1 MADENNAGAANGAVD
16 CLSCSFT
23 EPVVL
28 PGGAIDFSRK
38 VCRRFPPTPIPVMTP
53 QGQQL
58 GIAQPTVG
66 KGVWCWEHPVMK
78 AKMDSGRGDG

>member
-1 MADENNAGAANGAVD
+1 
-16 CLSCSFT
+16 
-23 EPVVL
+23 
-28 PGGAIDFSRK
+28 
-38 VCRRFPPTPIPVMTP
+38 MTP